1 MGLQIQE
8 GWLNDDYLVLFSGTE
23 IDGISQRYDIAQSLP
38 GFAVIGLRG
47 WDDFIVRDQCGD
59 TYTIPAVPIDRRYL
73 QAYSLPEP
81 ITLEIDGRFQ
91 GKIKWYITPLI
102 FGGDANDPK
111 NLTWVSLEQHAQL
124 VVWWNKKYR
133 AARGRG

>member
-1 MGLQIQE
+1 MGQRMQE
-8 GWLNDDYLVLFSGTE
+8 GWLNDDYLILFSDAE
-23 IDGISQRYDIAQSLP
+23 IEDISQRYGVAQSLP

-47 WDDFIVRDQCGD
+47 WDDLIVRDSCGD
-59 TYTIPAVPIDRRYL
+59 IYTIPAVPLDRRYL

-81 ITLEIDGRFQ
+81 MALDTDGRFQ

-111 NLTWVSLEQHAQL
+111 NLTWVSHEQHTEL
-124 VVWWNKKYR
+124 VVWWNIKYR
-133 AARGRG
+133 MVRESG